1 MRRRLQIAAL
11 MALVL
16 VLSSVLVV
24 SAQTAYQTQ
33 FITAIT
39 YQNVS
44 NPGAAATVSFNFY
57 NQGSGTPIT
66 VNRTL
71 PAGAGASLN
80 VATLTGGEALPAN
93 FLGSAVMSSNQPV
106 VATLVQ
112 IANPSTSPVKNRPLS
127 NGFSTVSGNVLLATV
142 LKNRFNFTSKFS
154 VQNADTAVA
163 DVTVKIYNADNPA
176 QAPFEIVTQNV
187 PAGAAQYY
195 DMGTLTQLAG
205 ATTFNGSAVVTAV
218 KDGTSTPA
226 NIVGSVVELQTNG
239 PAVSAFEGVSGGS
252 NTVYMATA
260 LCQAFGGAT
269 TFYAVQNV
277 GTQPANVTVTYPTG
291 TNGIAGGTDT
301 VNGVVA
307 GGKTSLNT
315 CDTVAAN
322 YSGAATITSTQPI
335 IVIGKVGG
343 AGLNT
348 AFLGESA
355 GAAKLAMP
363 YVRWSETKFESG
375 VYQRGNIAIQN
386 VGSAPTDVTV
396 RYLDKTGA
404 VVGTHTINGLAA
416 GAKAN
421 SNPILATGD
430 TNRLKEFGNPEA
442 NPGGG
447 FGGAAIVEASGGTII
462 GVVRINSKIPG
473 SQVGEDY
480 NGIHP
485 IP

>member
-16 VLSSVLVV
+16 VLASVMVV

-39 YQNVS
+39 YQNV
-44 NPGAAATVSFNFY
+44 GTAQATVSFQFY
-57 NQGSGTPIT
+57 NQNSGSPIT

-80 VATLTGGEALPAN
+80 VANLTGSEALPAN

-127 NGFSTVSGNVLLATV
+127 NGFSTVSSNVLLATV
-142 LKNRFNFTSKFS
+142 LKNRFNFTSRFS
-154 VQNADTAVA
+154 VQNADTALA
-163 DVTVKIYNADNPA
+163 DITVKIYNADNPA
-176 QAPFEIVTQNV
+176 QAPIQIVTQNV
-187 PAGAAQYY
+187 PAGSAKYY
-195 DMGTLTQLAG
+195 DMGNLAELAG
-205 ATTFNGSAVVTAV
+205 QNTFNGSAVVTAV
-218 KDGTSTPA
+218 KDGTNTAA

-239 PAVSAFEGVSGGS
+239 ANVSAFEGVSGGS

-260 LCQAFGGAT
+260 LCNAFGGAT

-291 TNGIAGGTDT
+291 TNGIAGGQKV

-307 GGKTSLNT
+307 GGKTSINT

-322 YSGAATITSTQPI
+322 YSGAATITSTQPLV
-335 IVIGKVGG
+335 VIGKVGG

-355 GAAKLAMP
+355 GAAKLALP

-375 VYQRGNIAIQN
+375 QYQRGNIAIQN
-386 VGSAPTDVTV
+386 VGGAATNVTV

-404 VVGTHTINGLAA
+404 VVGTHTLNNVAP

-430 TNRLKEFGNPEA
+430 TTRLKEFGNPEA

-447 FGGAAIVEASGGTII
+447 FGGAAIVETSSGGTVIA
-462 GVVRINSKIPG
+462 VVRINSKVPG

-480 NGIHP
+480 NGIK
-485 IP
+485 IQ